1 MKQFIIQI
9 ESLDGLSPPLSL
21 CVCVCVCARVCV
33 CVCVR
38 ARVCVCVCVCV
49 CLCAWVGGRV
59 HAWEGSDFRIVIE

>member
-21 CVCVCVCARVCV
+21 CVCVCVC
-33 CVCVR
+33 VR
-38 ARVCVCVCVCV
+38 
-49 CLCAWVGGRV
+49 AWVGGRV